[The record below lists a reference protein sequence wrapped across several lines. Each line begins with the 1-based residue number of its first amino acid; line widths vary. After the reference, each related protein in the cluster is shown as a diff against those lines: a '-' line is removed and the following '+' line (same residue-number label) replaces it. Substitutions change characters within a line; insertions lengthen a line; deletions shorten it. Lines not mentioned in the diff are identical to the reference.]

1 MKAKG
6 KHYIEA
12 MPDKLRQE
20 YLEGR
25 CNDLLQVEEH
35 DYENF
40 RQFLYE
46 TLVWAK
52 TIQGH
57 VYWEETA
64 NDDLLCESIEKLA
77 TRSSGLEELGI

>member
-1 MKAKG
+1 MKG

-12 MPDKLRQE
+12 MPEKLRQE
-20 YLEGR
+20 WHEGH
-25 CNDLLQVEEH
+25 CNNLQQVEEH

-52 TIQGH
+52 TRQGH

-64 NDDLLCESIEKLA
+64 NDDPLYQKVEKLA
-77 TRSSGLEELGI
+77 TRSQNLEELGI